1 MFHKSLSEVPAGL
14 TPIRT
19 RSDDFEAELAD
30 FRGRTAPSAQVP
42 KMSCNNIQKIQADAR
57 SDDFETELADLRD
70 GGAAAAILPESL
82 QAHESACL
90 EVETLTL

>member
-42 KMSCNNIQKIQADAR
+42 KMSCNNIQKIQADAHPHALR
-57 SDDFETELADLRD
+57 RARD
-70 GGAAAAILPESL
+70 GAGRPARWRCCRRNPSREPSG
-82 QAHESACL
+82 
-90 EVETLTL
+90 T